1 MITYL
6 MKRFLSI
13 LPTFVG
19 ITVLVY
25 FLSNLMPG
33 DPLDLLLLN
42 PDMTQ
47 EEIDRQRITL
57 GLNRPVYIRYFLWL
71 REFLR
76 GNLGISYRTGRPV
89 LSLILERLAN
99 TLGLSFSALSLAL
112 IIAIPLGILAANRP
126 YSAWDYGSSAMAFLF
141 ASTPGFFMGI
151 IFIYFFVVRWNL
163 LPLSGM
169 YNSSGPHTLG
179 SLFLHMVMPVC
190 VLAIQYVGE
199 TTRYMRAAMA
209 GVLGEDYIRTARA
222 KGLSR
227 LRVLRDHGLKNSLIP
242 VVTNVGMSLPGL
254 IGGTIIIERIFT
266 WPGIGTLM
274 FQSISARDYPVIM
287 GISAMVAVVVLAGNL
302 LVDLVYGMLDPR
314 ISYR

>member
-1 MITYL
+1 MSSYL
-6 MKRFLSI
+6 VKRFLFI

-33 DPLDLLLLN
+33 NPLDLLLLN

-47 EEIDRQRITL
+47 AEIDRQRISL
-57 GLNRPVYIRYFLWL
+57 GLHRPVYIRYFLWL

-89 LSLILERLAN
+89 LIMIFERLGN

-112 IIAIPLGILAANRP
+112 IIAIPLGVLAANKP
-126 YSAWDYGSSAMAFLF
+126 YSIWDYGSSAMAFLF
-141 ASTPGFFMGI
+141 ASTPGFFVGI
-151 IFIYFFVVRWNL
+151 VFIYFFVVKWNI

-169 YNSSGPHTLG
+169 YDSSGPHTLG
-179 SLFLHMVMPVC
+179 SLIRHMTMPVC
-190 VLAIQYVGE
+190 VLAIQYIGE
-199 TTRYMRAAMA
+199 TTRYMRATMV

-227 LRVLRDHGLKNSLIP
+227 LWVLRDHALKNSLIP

-274 FQSISARDYPVIM
+274 FQAISARDYPVIM
-287 GISAMVAVVVLAGNL
+287 GISAMVSVVVLLGNFFI
-302 LVDLVYGMLDPR
+302 DLAYGILDPR